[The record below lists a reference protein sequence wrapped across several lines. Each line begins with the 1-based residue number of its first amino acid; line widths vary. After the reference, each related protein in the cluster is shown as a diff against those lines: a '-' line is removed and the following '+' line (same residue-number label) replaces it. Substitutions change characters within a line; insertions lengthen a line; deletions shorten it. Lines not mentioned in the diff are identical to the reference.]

1 VNLIVC
7 FNVLSKLGDLSDG
20 YFGILK
26 KKKKI
31 IVRFSLMR
39 TSIDM
44 PLRPNNDIGK

>member
-26 KKKKI
+26 KKKDHCEI
-31 IVRFSLMR
+31 F
-39 TSIDM
+39 IDAN
-44 PLRPNNDIGK
+44 LNRYAVETQQ